1 MTSQNKILNMLKK
14 QFSQLFI
21 ELYDID
27 KNSFYLFGGTEQHC
41 MIYTERRYGSQLF
54 LSHKK
59 HTLHE
64 FQQIQ
69 VNDQQLYH
77 FSPFDLFDGRD
88 VGNARFRLQNFLI
101 MDLARLNLKSIDET
115 SLLQKIEEYSKVKP
129 KFASLVNLVVNF
141 HLVRQVYSAHV
152 LVVLMNYSWT

>member
-14 QFSQLFI
+14 QFFQLFI

-27 KNSFYLFGGTEQHC
+27 RNSFYLFGGTEQHC

-59 HTLHE
+59 NTLHE

-69 VNDQQLYH
+69 VNESTTIS
-77 FSPFDLFDGRD
+77 FSPFDLFYGRD
-88 VGNARFRLQNFLI
+88 VGNARFRLQKFLI
-101 MDLARLNLKSIDET
+101 MDLARLNLKSIDDIFTADSILSYTIFEFT
-115 SLLQKIEEYSKVKP
+115 TPMSRKSK
-129 KFASLVNLVVNF
+129 NT
-141 HLVRQVYSAHV
+141 RR
-152 LVVLMNYSWT
+152 